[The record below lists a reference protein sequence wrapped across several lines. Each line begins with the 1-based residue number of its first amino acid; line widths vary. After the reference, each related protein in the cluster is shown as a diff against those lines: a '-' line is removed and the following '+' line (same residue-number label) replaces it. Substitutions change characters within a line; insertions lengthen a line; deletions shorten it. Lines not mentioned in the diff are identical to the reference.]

1 MNKPSLREIQ
11 QAFASS
17 IFGDGGAASEL
28 LETHQR
34 RFKVYRTSVLENYRQ
49 ALSSIFP
56 VTSRLVGEQ
65 FFSQAAT
72 QFAHK
77 NESTSGDLNQ
87 YGDAFPA
94 FLEAYQPA
102 RDLAYL
108 PDVAR
113 LEWRWHETFH
123 ATDPQPL
130 DLEKLATVRPD
141 DYGRLIFDL
150 QAGYRSLHTPY
161 PVDRIWQV
169 NQPEH
174 ADPELVHLDSQPR
187 WLVIYRF
194 DFEVRIANVSRGM
207 HALTQ
212 ALAGKQQLS
221 DATDDALAAEP
232 ELDVGTAVQWLA
244 GEQIISGFN
253 LAGASP
259 AGNTAGDSGKP
270 GEKHPE

>member
-17 IFGDGGAASEL
+17 IFGDGGAASDL
-28 LETHQR
+28 LETHER

-94 FLEAYQPA
+94 FLEAYRPA
-102 RDLAYL
+102 RNLVYL

-123 ATDPQPL
+123 ATNQQTL
-130 DLEKLATVRPD
+130 DLEKLATVSPE
-141 DYGRLIFDL
+141 DYGRIIFDL
-150 QAGYRSLHTPY
+150 QAGYRSLQTPY

-174 ADPELVHLDSQPR
+174 ADPELVHLDSEPR

-194 DFEVRIANVSRGM
+194 DFEVRIANVTQGM
-207 HALTQ
+207 HTLTE
-212 ALAGKQQLS
+212 ALAGKRQLS

-244 GEQIISGFN
+244 GEQIISGFT
-253 LAGASP
+253 LADASP
-259 AGNTAGDSGKP
+259 AGNTEGNTGNP

>member
-17 IFGDGGAASEL
+17 IFGDGGAASNL
-28 LETHQR
+28 LETHER
-34 RFKVYRTSVLENYRQ
+34 RFNVYRASVLENYRQ
-49 ALSSIFP
+49 ALSSIFA
-56 VTSRLVGEQ
+56 VTNRLVGEQ

-87 YGDAFPA
+87 YGDAFPS
-94 FLEAYQPA
+94 FLEAYRPA
-102 RDLAYL
+102 RDLVYL

-113 LEWRWHETFH
+113 LEWLWHETFH

-130 DLEKLATVRPD
+130 DLETLATVNPVN
-141 DYGRLIFDL
+141 YGRLIFDL

-169 NQPEH
+169 NQPQH
-174 ADPELVHLDSQPR
+174 ADPELVHLDSEPR

-194 DFEVRIANVSRGM
+194 DFEVRIASVSPGM
-207 HALTQ
+207 HSLTE
-212 ALAGKQQLS
+212 ALAEKRQLS
-221 DATDDALAAEP
+221 DATDAALAAEP
-232 ELDVGTAVQWLA
+232 ELDVGTAVQWLT
-244 GEQIISGFN
+244 GEQIISGFT
-253 LAGASP
+253 LADVSATGSTP
-259 AGNTAGDSGKP
+259 DNTGNP

>member
-28 LETHQR
+28 LETHER

-49 ALSSIFP
+49 ALASIFP

-77 NESTSGDLNQ
+77 NESTSGDLNE

-94 FLEAYQPA
+94 FLEAYRPA
-102 RDLAYL
+102 RDLEYL

-123 ATDPQPL
+123 ASDQPAL

-141 DYGRLIFDL
+141 DYGRIIFDL
-150 QAGYRSLHTPY
+150 QAGYRSLQTPY

-174 ADPELVHLDSQPR
+174 ADPELVHLACVDRSAR
-187 WLVIYRF
+187 EIT
-194 DFEVRIANVSRGM
+194 EIVRCDAIGRGD
-207 HALTQ
+207 
-212 ALAGKQQLS
+212 GI
-221 DATDDALAAEP
+221 
-232 ELDVGTAVQWLA
+232 G
-244 GEQIISGFN
+244 SGFRFRGAMAGRGN
-253 LAGASP
+253 NHWRVYAERGTVNKYANRCTTSREFLAKSCRISA
-259 AGNTAGDSGKP
+259 A
-270 GEKHPE
+270 

>member
-17 IFGDGGAASEL
+17 IFGDDSAASEL

-49 ALSSIFP
+49 ALASIFP

-77 NESTSGDLNQ
+77 NESTSGDLNE

-94 FLEAYQPA
+94 FLEAYRPA
-102 RDLAYL
+102 RDLQYL

-123 ATDPQPL
+123 ASNQPAL
-130 DLEKLATVRPD
+130 DLEKLATVKPD
-141 DYGRLIFDL
+141 DYGRIIFDL
-150 QAGYRSLHTPY
+150 QAGYRSLQTPY

-174 ADPELVHLDSQPR
+174 ADPELVHLDSEPR
-187 WLVIYRF
+187 WLLIYRF
-194 DFEVRIANVSRGM
+194 DFEVRIANVSPGM

-212 ALAGKQQLS
+212 ALAQRQTLS
-221 DATDDALAAEP
+221 DATQSALEAEP
-232 ELDVGTAVQWLA
+232 DLDIETAVQWLV
-244 GEQIISGFN
+244 GEQIIAGFTLSAAPSANTPTDAPPREN
-253 LAGASP
+253 L
-259 AGNTAGDSGKP
+259 
-270 GEKHPE
+270 

>member
-28 LETHQR
+28 LETHER

-49 ALSSIFP
+49 ALASIFP

-77 NESTSGDLNQ
+77 NESTSGDLNE

-94 FLEAYQPA
+94 FLEAYRPA
-102 RDLAYL
+102 RDLEYL

-123 ATDPQPL
+123 ASDQPAL

-141 DYGRLIFDL
+141 DYGRIIFDL
-150 QAGYRSLHTPY
+150 QAGYRSLQTPY

-174 ADPELVHLDSQPR
+174 ADPELVHLDSEPR

-194 DFEVRIANVSRGM
+194 DFEVRIANVSRGV
-207 HALTQ
+207 HALTE
-212 ALAGKQQLS
+212 ALAKSLKLS
-221 DATDDALAAEP
+221 DAMQSAVETESD
-232 ELDVGTAVQWLA
+232 LDFDSAVQWLV
-244 GEQIISGFN
+244 EETIIGGFTLSAAPSTSTPTDAPPREN
-253 LAGASP
+253 F
-259 AGNTAGDSGKP
+259 
-270 GEKHPE
+270 